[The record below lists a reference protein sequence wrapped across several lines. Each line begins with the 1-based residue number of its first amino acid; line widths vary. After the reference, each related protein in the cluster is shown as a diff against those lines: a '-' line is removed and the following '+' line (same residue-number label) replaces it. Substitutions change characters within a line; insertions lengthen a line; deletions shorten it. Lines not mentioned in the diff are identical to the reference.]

1 MRRRCFTAALLFVL
15 TAVAAQAQQIAFTL
29 RGHLI
34 QCPVIVSSF
43 TQSKQFGF
51 DSIVLR
57 NESDQ
62 SIEAVRF
69 QVVFRTDTGDEPV
82 DGRRIVVRLGPRD
95 SKRLSIGLG
104 QVTALTQRA
113 KSAHQA
119 AGLAILSVESVE
131 LPDGS
136 VLWRDSGPVEGDL
149 PLLPNLR
156 K

>member
-1 MRRRCFTAALLFVL
+1 MRRCLTALLLVL
-15 TAVAAQAQQIAFTL
+15 TSATLWGQQIAFTL
-29 RGHLI
+29 RGRLI
-34 QCPVIVSSF
+34 QCPVTVSSF
-43 TQSKQFGF
+43 TQSKEFGF

-57 NESDQ
+57 NESAQ
-62 SIEAVRF
+62 PIEAVRF
-69 QVVFRTDTGDEPV
+69 QVVFRTETGDEPV
-82 DGRRIVVRLGPRD
+82 DGARVVIRLEPKD

-104 QVTALTQRA
+104 QVTALTQKA